1 MLLLKHDLEESVM
14 ELFKFR
20 NEIQRKQ
27 IEIIEQ
33 YLNYIRYLKDY
44 EIRLNGQISNADL
57 LLNDI
62 LKRTHD
68 LDDES
73 IVEEQRYVYERILLK
88 RYAQET
94 LSNNVSF
101 NNIFRAKDIEEVEKR
116 ITIFLN
122 KNRQLSELMERIE
135 FVLDYVEEK
144 DETK

>member
-1 MLLLKHDLEESVM
+1 M

-122 KNRQLSELMERIE
+122 KNSQLSELMERIE
-135 FVLDYVEEK
+135 FVLDHVEEK

>member
-1 MLLLKHDLEESVM
+1 M
-14 ELFKFR
+14 EIFKLR
-20 NEIQRKQ
+20 TEIQRKQ

-33 YLNYIRYLKDY
+33 YLNYVRALENY
-44 EIRLNGQISNADL
+44 EIRLNGQISNTDL
-57 LLNDI
+57 LINDI

-68 LDDES
+68 LDNES

-101 NNIFRAKDIEEVEKR
+101 KNIFRGKDIEEVEKR

-122 KNRQLSELMERIE
+122 KNRQLSELRERIE
-135 FVLDYVEEK
+135 FVLDHVEEK